1 MTDIRKPF
9 VKSHNT
15 ANQSNFGLL
24 LMLGLL
30 AYSPAQAQELD
41 SVAIQKLALQG
52 TWVAEHPE
60 FGNWSWVESGVYTVA
75 EEIDELCRQLAIEI
89 PQDEP
94 ASLFVIFEWA
104 GANGWQLQTMEQR
117 RGYVEAWFKRPR

>member
-1 MTDIRKPF
+1 MLAGAKKDVAKWEYAR
-9 VKSHNT
+9 V
-15 ANQSNFGLL
+15 NF
-24 LMLGLL
+24 
-30 AYSPAQAQELD
+30 S
-41 SVAIQKLALQG
+41 
-52 TWVAEHPE
+52 E

-94 ASLFVIFEWA
+94 ASLFVIFDWA

-117 RGYVEAWFKRPR
+117 RGYVEGWFKRPR